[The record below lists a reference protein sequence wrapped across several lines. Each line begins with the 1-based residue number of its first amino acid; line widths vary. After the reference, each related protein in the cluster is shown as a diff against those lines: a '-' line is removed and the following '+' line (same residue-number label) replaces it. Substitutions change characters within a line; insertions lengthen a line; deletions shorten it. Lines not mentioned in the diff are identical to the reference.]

1 MTMPD
6 LRPLSLGE
14 VLDATF
20 VIYRRQFPRLF
31 TIAVVS
37 LAAPYALN
45 TYVMGQF
52 GSARSP
58 DELVRMVAWLL
69 ISMVLFAV
77 FQAVATAATV
87 HVVSE
92 SYLGNELT
100 VADAFRRTGPSIGG
114 LIIVWLSVSLIV
126 FIGAMF
132 FIVPG
137 IILALGLAFSTQV
150 LVLERVRPLEAMR
163 RSWALARGAKGKIF
177 LLMIT
182 VGVILIVAM
191 VGSLIGFML
200 LSFLLVGSPEPGESA
215 PLLTTLLDIVV
226 LVIQLLIFP
235 ILPCLLTVTYYDLR
249 VRKEGFDLEVLAAAV
264 HGA

>member
-6 LRPLSLGE
+6 LRPRSVGE
-14 VLDATF
+14 ILDATF

-37 LAAPYALN
+37 LALPYILQ
-45 TYVMGQF
+45 TYVMGQLE
-52 GSARSP
+52 GASSP
-58 DELVRMVAWLL
+58 DEFLSIFAWLL
-69 ISMVLFAV
+69 ALMVLFAV

-100 VADAFRRTGPSIGG
+100 VADAFRRTGPSVWG
-114 LIIVWLSVSLIV
+114 LIVVWLSVSLLV
-126 FIGAMF
+126 LFGSVLFI
-132 FIVPG
+132 IPG
-137 IILALGLAFSTQV
+137 IILALGLAFSTQA
-150 LVLERVRPLEAMR
+150 LVLERVSPLTAMR
-163 RSWALARGAKGKIF
+163 RSWVLARGSKGKIF
-177 LLMIT
+177 LLLIT
-182 VGVILIVAM
+182 VGVILLVVLM
-191 VGSLIGFML
+191 GSLIALMFV
-200 LSFLLVGSPEPGESA
+200 SFFVGSTEPGASNS
-215 PLLTTLLDIVV
+215 LLTTVSDIVV

-249 VRKEGFDLEVLAAAV
+249 VRKEGFDLEVLAAAI

>member
-6 LRPLSLGE
+6 LRPLSVGE
-14 VLDATF
+14 ILDATF
-20 VIYRRQFPRLF
+20 AIYRRQFPRLF
-31 TIAVVS
+31 TIAVVT
-37 LAAPYALN
+37 LAVPHALN
-45 TYVMGQF
+45 AYVMGQF
-52 GSARSP
+52 GAASSP
-58 DELVRMVAWLL
+58 DGLVRIFAWLL
-69 ISMVLFAV
+69 ILMVLFAV

-100 VADAFRRTGPSIGG
+100 VADAFRRTGPAVWG
-114 LIIVWLSVSLIV
+114 LIIVWLSVTLIV
-126 FIGAMF
+126 SFGALF
-132 FIVPG
+132 FLVPG

-150 LVLERVRPLEAMR
+150 LVLEHVPPLAAMR
-163 RSWALARGAKGKIF
+163 RSWALAKRSKGKIF

-182 VGVILIVAM
+182 VGVILFVAM
-191 VGSLIGFML
+191 MGSLIAFML
-200 LSFLLVGSPEPGESA
+200 VRFLFVGAPEPGESA
-215 PLLTTLLDIVV
+215 PLLTTLSDIVV

>member
-6 LRPLSLGE
+6 LRPLSVGE
-14 VLDATF
+14 ILDATF
-20 VIYRRQFPRLF
+20 AIYRRQFPRLF

-37 LAAPYALN
+37 LALPYALN
-45 TYVMGQF
+45 TYIMGRF
-52 GSARSP
+52 GVASST
-58 DELVRMVAWLL
+58 DELVRMFAWLL

-87 HVVSE
+87 HIVSE

-100 VADAFRRTGPSIGG
+100 VADAFRRTGPSVWR
-114 LIIVWLSVSLIV
+114 LILVWLSVSLLV
-126 FIGAMF
+126 FLGAVF
-132 FIVPG
+132 FLVPG

-150 LVLERVRPLEAMR
+150 LVLERVTPLEAMR
-163 RSWALARGAKGKIF
+163 RSWALARGSKGKIF

-182 VGVILIVAM
+182 VGVILFVVLM
-191 VGSLIGFML
+191 GSLIALMFV
-200 LSFLLVGSPEPGESA
+200 SFFVGSPEPGESA
-215 PLLTTLLDIVV
+215 PLLTTLSDIVV
-226 LVIQLLIFP
+226 LVVQLLIFP